1 MVEADPTGHDEHVR
15 RIADGIARRL
25 TDLVDGLMDDLTGE
39 LAATGDWS
47 EEQHERVRE
56 AVRQLALGF
65 VRWLRIGDLEA
76 NHAER
81 LRRLVAT
88 PLPGTRADE
97 ANDTLRSVRM
107 DATDLMADAL
117 GLEDDGRR
125 VVDRELEAYLG
136 FLQPRE
142 LRLTDED
149 DEIDAWLA
157 RIDSGPRDVR

>member
-88 PLPGTRADE
+88 PLPGTRVDE